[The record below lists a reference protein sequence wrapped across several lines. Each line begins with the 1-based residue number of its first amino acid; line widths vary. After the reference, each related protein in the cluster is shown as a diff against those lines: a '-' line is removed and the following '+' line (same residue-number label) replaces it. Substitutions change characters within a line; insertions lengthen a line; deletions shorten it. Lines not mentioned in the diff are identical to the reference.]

1 MGILM
6 RYCGTLFIFLI
17 AFIVAVSGCIEFG
30 ENSYTPAT
38 ATPTSGPSSYA
49 IPGAQVPSSQ
59 ITVTLSKVDYD
70 RTANMTQ
77 AENITLTLKNT
88 GTTDVSN
95 VGISVKAK
103 DTPTGTALYS
113 GTAPAGN
120 IKAGKEATVS
130 VQLPPHAFVN
140 TMTLS
145 VNVYWGRDPAYVNDE
160 TRPWVISLATNPYW

>member
-1 MGILM
+1 MREYRALIILL
-6 RYCGTLFIFLI
+6 TAVI
-17 AFIVAVSGCIEFG
+17 AAVSGCVEFG
-30 ENSYTPAT
+30 EHSYTPAT
-38 ATPTSGPSSYA
+38 VPQPAGPSSYA

-59 ITVTLSKVDYD
+59 VTVTLSKVDYE

-77 AENITLTLKNT
+77 AENITLILKNT

-95 VGISVKAK
+95 VGISFKAK
-103 DTPTGTALYS
+103 DTPTGTVLHS

-120 IKAGKEATVS
+120 IKAGKESAVS
-130 VQLPPHAFVN
+130 VQLPYHDYVY